1 MTDIDHGNFALILV
15 LVVGL
20 PAKLHS
26 NRIDLSMH
34 LNLHYKTL
42 LTPSNIK
49 LPCSIVNTR
58 CHLDIL

>member
-1 MTDIDHGNFALILV
+1 MTDIDHGNFALI

-34 LNLHYKTL
+34 LNLHYKTP

-49 LPCSIVNTR
+49 LPCSIVKTR